1 MTATPLLALVLGLG
15 SAPRELPQPEDPA
28 AIVKPATGADKR
40 KVADLRRSLEELE
53 AKLRPGSKG
62 ALLLARAG
70 GPMRGDPTR
79 LVRVRAAAAPAW
91 PEDLLVAYVILL
103 DGRGRTRGVREEPA
117 SQSGD
122 WNIADTWLFDE
133 AGRTVAV
140 RRHRAGF
147 GEGCDGAPAKEDWTA
162 FWDGDRLIARDYTKD
177 PPDRC
182 QLMLAPLEVDAT
194 IALYLERRGLV
205 AEAMER
211 GADASPAPAP

>member
-1 MTATPLLALVLGLG
+1 MTAAPLVALAAALGLG

-28 AIVKPATGADKR
+28 AIVKPATRADER

-79 LVRVRAAAAPAW
+79 VVRVRAASAPAW

-103 DGRGRTRGVREEPA
+103 DDRGRARGVREEPA

-122 WNIADTWLFDE
+122 WYIADTWLFDE

-140 RRHRAGF
+140 RRHRAGI
-147 GEGCDGAPAKEDWTA
+147 GEGCDEPAKEDWTA
-162 FWDGDRLIARDYTKD
+162 FWDGDRLIARDYAKD
-177 PPDRC
+177 PPAPC

-205 AEAMER
+205 AEAAAA
-211 GADASPAPAP
+211 GAQLKR